1 MSLTK
6 PPSHATDKPSILND
20 EVGKANR
27 RAQIDGVVAGVS
39 AGFISGQ
46 MTLRVFKQ
54 SRNASLLSGL
64 LAGVG
69 VGYVITQQSLKIH
82 LDKARVAHAQLREHM
97 DQLSSSGNGNSE
109 AQWDLDRRET
119 ASDGS
124 LLEDPYATT
133 RGDH

>member
-1 MSLTK
+1 MSLSK

-27 RAQIDGVVAGVS
+27 RAQIDGVVAGVA

-46 MTLRVFKQ
+46 MTLRMFKQ

-69 VGYVITQQSLKIH
+69 VGYVMTQQSLKIH
-82 LDKARVAHAQLREHM
+82 LEKARVAHAQLRQHM
-97 DQLSSSGNGNSE
+97 DQLSHQQAGTNDARFN
-109 AQWDLDRRET
+109 LDTRET